1 MKSKACVITA
11 SRSEYGLL
19 RWVMEAINNDSCF
32 DLQVIATGAH
42 LSPEYGL
49 TYREI
54 EKDGFEINAKVEMLV
69 SADTATAIAKSMG
82 LCAIGLSDALD
93 RLAPDFIIVLG
104 DRYEL
109 LPVCSTALLMRI
121 PIVHISGGD
130 ITEGAIDNE
139 IRNAVSQMATL
150 HFPGTKE
157 SANHLEEMGIP
168 RDRIVVVGEP
178 GLDAFRKMPL
188 LSRAEISEQ
197 LGLNISDKW
206 ILLTYHPET
215 KKSPEENLEVL
226 KILVQELLDRTDAQI
241 IATYANADEGGRMI
255 NAYLEEVSTEA
266 GARFKVSKSL
276 GQQMYISLMN
286 ESALIAGNSSSGI
299 IEAPIIGV
307 PVLNI
312 GNRQK
317 GRHLCKNIVTCASS
331 KNSIQKTI
339 DFLAKSGFPR
349 YEPDFYYGNGNTG
362 ELIASELEAARIV
375 GERL

>member
-1 MKSKACVITA
+1 MKAKACIITA

-19 RWVMEAINNDSCF
+19 RWVMEAINSDSYF
-32 DLQVIATGAH
+32 DLQVIATGSH

-54 EKDGFEINAKVEMLV
+54 EKDGFEIDAKVEMLV

-139 IRNAVSQMATL
+139 IRNAVSQMAAL
-150 HFPGTKE
+150 HFPGTEE
-157 SANHLEEMGIP
+157 SAKRLEKMGIA
-168 RDRIVVVGEP
+168 RDQIVVVGEP

-188 LSRAEISEQ
+188 LNRSDISKQ

-215 KKSPEENLEVL
+215 KKDPGENLAVL
-226 KILVQELLDRTDAQI
+226 KVLVQELLEGTSAQI

-255 NAYLEEVSTEA
+255 NAYLEEVSNKA
-266 GARFKVSKSL
+266 SARFRVSKSL
-276 GQQMYISLMN
+276 GQQMYLSLMK
-286 ESALIAGNSSSGI
+286 ESAMIAGNSSSGI

-307 PVLNI
+307 PVLNV
-312 GNRQK
+312 GDRQK
-317 GRHLCKNIVTCASS
+317 GRHLCKNVISCASS
-331 KNSIQKTI
+331 KKAIHETI
-339 DFLAKSGFPR
+339 DFLEKSGFPR
-349 YEPDFYYGNGNTG
+349 YDPDFYYGNGNTG
-362 ELIASELEAARIV
+362 ELIASELKSRRIA
-375 GERL
+375 E